1 MYFSVFLSF
10 GNNFEAWLLVFLGND
25 ALSRESE
32 FEGCLCFE
40 ERVFF
45 HGIVK

>member
-1 MYFSVFLSF
+1 MSSC
-10 GNNFEAWLLVFLGND
+10 LLATILRLGFFFFGND
-25 ALSRESE
+25 ALIRESE

-40 ERVFF
+40 ERIFF

>member
-1 MYFSVFLSF
+1 LI
-10 GNNFEAWLLVFLGND
+10 
-25 ALSRESE
+25 RESE

-40 ERVFF
+40 ERIFF